1 MKKMLKSSLSKIM
14 ILLMIIII
22 IILPKKDH
30 ISNVTV
36 TKTANKE
43 TITEDNKDII
53 FYLEFANN
61 DQYHL
66 IPIVYTDNA
75 DYYMLHDLNGNY
87 DTIGTCFM
95 EKEIVDITTA
105 NNYIINGHSSL
116 TKDRNF
122 TFLKNYCDPD
132 YFNTNTTFT
141 LIDLNEDRFEYQ
153 IIGIASFDL
162 TNEDTYLDWYS
173 SYFKDYYEFNTIMN
187 NTLPYFI
194 NHIEGFSYH
203 NQQLITLIT
212 CDMNKEDTRF
222 VLFAYRK
229 E

>member
-1 MKKMLKSSLSKIM
+1 M

-75 DYYMLHDLNGNY
+75 DYYMLHDL
-87 DTIGTCFM
+87 
-95 EKEIVDITTA
+95 KPQ
-105 NNYIINGHSSL
+105 YIITQK
-116 TKDRNF
+116 TK
-122 TFLKNYCDPD
+122 
-132 YFNTNTTFT
+132 
-141 LIDLNEDRFEYQ
+141 
-153 IIGIASFDL
+153 
-162 TNEDTYLDWYS
+162 
-173 SYFKDYYEFNTIMN
+173 
-187 NTLPYFI
+187 
-194 NHIEGFSYH
+194 
-203 NQQLITLIT
+203 
-212 CDMNKEDTRF
+212 KE
-222 VLFAYRK
+222 
-229 E
+229 